1 MSCDRI
7 FWSRGHLKVTEIESQ
22 IKGRIS
28 KIEIQST
35 FPAFTKSSM
44 YNFSDRN
51 HTINERLLL
60 LTLEIML
67 SSHSFYSLESTTDTY
82 FLRLE
87 IKRNEKK
94 EKKRTFVRVVYNF
107 FSFLQFVIERD
118 TQEMQ
123 NFYKKFTN
131 IYIY

>member
-1 MSCDRI
+1 
-7 FWSRGHLKVTEIESQ
+7 
-22 IKGRIS
+22 
-28 KIEIQST
+28 
-35 FPAFTKSSM
+35 M

>member
-1 MSCDRI
+1 
-7 FWSRGHLKVTEIESQ
+7 
-22 IKGRIS
+22 
-28 KIEIQST
+28 
-35 FPAFTKSSM
+35 
-44 YNFSDRN
+44 
-51 HTINERLLL
+51 
-60 LTLEIML
+60 ML

-94 EKKRTFVRVVYNF
+94 RTFVRVVYNF

-118 TQEMQ
+118 TQEIE

>member
-1 MSCDRI
+1 M
-7 FWSRGHLKVTEIESQ
+7 G
-22 IKGRIS
+22 
-28 KIEIQST
+28 
-35 FPAFTKSSM
+35 FPVSL
-44 YNFSDRN
+44 
-51 HTINERLLL
+51 RLCFPV
-60 LTLEIML
+60 IV
-67 SSHSFYSLESTTDTY
+67 FYSLESTTDTY

-118 TQEMQ
+118 TQEIE